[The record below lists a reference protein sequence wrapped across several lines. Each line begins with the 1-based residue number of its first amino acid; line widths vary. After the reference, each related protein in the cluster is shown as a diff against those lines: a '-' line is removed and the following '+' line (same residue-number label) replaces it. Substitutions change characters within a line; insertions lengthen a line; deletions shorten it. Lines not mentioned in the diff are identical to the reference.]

1 MAEPL
6 MLTGT
11 PQETVA
17 DAFDATA
24 DTLIGADGAALIAA
38 SDEAVEGEE
47 VPATFVAD
55 TLNV

>member
-1 MAEPL
+1 

-24 DTLIGADGAALIAA
+24 VTLIGADGAALMAASEEA
-38 SDEAVEGEE
+38 SDEEE
-47 VPATFVAD
+47 VPAIFVAV

>member
-1 MAEPL
+1 

>member
-1 MAEPL
+1 

-17 DAFDATA
+17 DAFEATA
-24 DTLIGADGAALIAA
+24 VTLIGTEGGALIAA

-47 VPATFVAD
+47 VPATFVAV